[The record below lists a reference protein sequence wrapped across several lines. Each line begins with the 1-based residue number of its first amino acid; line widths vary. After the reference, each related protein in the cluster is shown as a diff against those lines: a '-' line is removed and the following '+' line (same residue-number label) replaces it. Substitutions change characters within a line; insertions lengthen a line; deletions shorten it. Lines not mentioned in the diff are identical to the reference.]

1 MQSLGIK
8 VLFQGM
14 NLQRLI
20 EGLLV
25 TARIAFISII
35 VSSLLGII
43 LGVIWT
49 SKSKWVRLA
58 CRLYLEIFRVIP
70 ILVWLFIMY
79 FGVTTALNIDLSGV
93 TVAVIVFS
101 LWGASEMGDIVRGA
115 LDSLPKHQ
123 IESGKAIGLGFWG
136 LYRYILIP
144 QAVRRMLPG
153 AINLATRMVKT
164 TSLVVLIG
172 VIDVTKVGQ
181 QIIEYSRIE
190 VPSASFWVYGF
201 VFSLYFIICY
211 PLSKLSRRL
220 ENKWSDQGVH
230 HG

>member
-1 MQSLGIK
+1 MQSLGIN

-14 NLQRLI
+14 NLQRLL
-20 EGLLV
+20 EGLMV

-35 VSSLLGII
+35 VGSLLGIV

-49 SKSKWVRLA
+49 SNAKLIRLFY
-58 CRLYLEIFRVIP
+58 RLYLEIFRIIP

-79 FGVTTALNIDLSGV
+79 FGVTTALNMHLSGE
-93 TVAVIVFS
+93 TVAIIVFS
-101 LWGASEMGDIVRGA
+101 LWGAAEMGDIVRGA
-115 LDSLPKHQ
+115 LESLPKHQ
-123 IESGKAIGLGFWG
+123 VESGKAIGLSYWG

-172 VIDVTKVGQ
+172 VIDVIKVGQ
-181 QIIEYSRIE
+181 QIIEVSRLK
-190 VPSASFWVYGF
+190 VPTASFWVYGF
-201 VFSLYFIICY
+201 VFILYFIACY
-211 PLSKLSRRL
+211 PLSMISKRL
-220 ENKWSDQGVH
+220 ENKWNG
-230 HG
+230 